1 MSISSVGG
9 SNPYAYTPPA
19 ANTGGTKPAN
29 KDADLAAAGKAQS
42 SPEDEFLNFAKMS
55 PADRMRAQFLAAH
68 GLTED
73 DLKNMDPKERQKIED
88 QIREEIEQALK
99 KDTEKKAGGLVN
111 ISA

>member
-1 MSISSVGG
+1 MSISSVGS
-9 SNPYAYTPPA
+9 SNPYAYASPYA
-19 ANTGGTKPAN
+19 GGAKPAS
-29 KDADLAAAGKAQS
+29 KSADLAATDKVQT
-42 SPEDEFLNFAKMS
+42 SPEDAFLNFAKMS

-88 QIREEIEQALK
+88 EIREQIKEALK

-111 ISA
+111 ITA